1 MHENVVI
8 ASLISIWH
16 NLGVNPLTSV
26 ELKGHKYN

>member
-1 MHENVVI
+1 MHEAVVI

-26 ELKGHKYN
+26 ELNGCKYN